1 MFNVRENQMEKQLS
15 VLFKKQ
21 YELLNKLAITMYE
34 TQGINKDKDF
44 VYRQIR
50 TEIESISFLHSKN
63 QYHSQMAQLET
74 IINEYKN
81 DVITKLKLDFPG
93 LKKSDLYLM
102 CYLYAGFSGKA
113 ISLFTGD
120 SVKNI
125 YTKKSRLK
133 SMIMESNSINKDL
146 FIALM

>member
-1 MFNVRENQMEKQLS
+1 MYEDLKEMFNVRENQMEKQLS

-93 LKKSDLYLM
+93 LKNQIYIE
-102 CYLYAGFSGKA
+102 CA
-113 ISLFTGD
+113 ISMLAFPE
-120 SVKNI
+120 
-125 YTKKSRLK
+125 RQLAFLP
-133 SMIMESNSINKDL
+133 E
-146 FIALM
+146 IA

>member
-93 LKKSDLYLM
+93 LKNQIYIE
-102 CYLYAGFSGKA
+102 CA
-113 ISLFTGD
+113 ISMLAFPE
-120 SVKNI
+120 
-125 YTKKSRLK
+125 RQLAFLP
-133 SMIMESNSINKDL
+133 E
-146 FIALM
+146 IA